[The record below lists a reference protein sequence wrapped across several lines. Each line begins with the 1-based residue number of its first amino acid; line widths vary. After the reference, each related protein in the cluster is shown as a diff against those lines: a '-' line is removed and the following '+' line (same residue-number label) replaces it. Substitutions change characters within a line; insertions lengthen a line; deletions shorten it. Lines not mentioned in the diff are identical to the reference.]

1 MKFTGVLKKPI
12 IDYDTLRPML
22 VFASNE
28 DFSQAYEELK
38 GYDKLSLEIKPYRKK
53 RSLDANGYYWTLVA
67 KLSRIMKMS
76 NPELHNKLLCEYGY
90 PVIIDGQ
97 AVRTPLPD
105 TEETDRKVRDAMEY
119 HLKPTTEVKEGKD
132 GVMYRTYLLMRGSST
147 YNTEEMAR
155 LIDGLIDHC

>member
-38 GYDKLSLEIKPYRKK
+38 GYDKLSLEIRPYRKK

-67 KLSRIMKMS
+67 KLGRITKKS
-76 NPELHNKLLCEYGY
+76 NPELHNELLCEYGY

-105 TEETDRKVRDAMEY
+105 TDETDRKVRDAIGRA
-119 HLKPTTEVKEGKD
+119 HV
-132 GVMYRTYLLMRGSST
+132 
-147 YNTEEMAR
+147 
-155 LIDGLIDHC
+155 